1 MKTIIHVCLLAIALC
16 GIHSHSCAQNRRPVD
31 SMLNVLNTSA
41 EDTNKVRLLDNI
53 SYEYCG
59 NLYDSAIYY
68 AELELALSQKLHY
81 KFGEASAY
89 NAIGMANDD
98 KGDFLKALEY
108 YMKSLRLKEEMGSR
122 LLVIHAYNNIANIYT
137 NQGNYDKALEYFFKV
152 LEHKD
157 ELNSKSTEGNVFN
170 NIGIIYKNKKQYAK
184 AIEYHLK
191 GLEARKQAGAPKP
204 ISGSYNN
211 LGVTYM
217 DMKLYD
223 KAIAAYTE
231 ALRLRRPINDLSG
244 IAATC
249 INMGNTY
256 NLMKR
261 FDLALP
267 YLKEGEHYAVL
278 SGNDNWRANAY
289 ANVVDTYE
297 GLNDYKTANKYL
309 LKYISLNDSLF
320 NKEKSQQ
327 IVDMQTKYDTERKE
341 NDNKLLLQ
349 QNQIQQ
355 LQLSRNN
362 YLLAG
367 ISLLLLLVIVIAF
380 LFIRQGK
387 LNARQ
392 RTIQLEQQLLRS
404 QMNPHFIFN
413 SLIAIESYIYK
424 NEPKEAGR
432 YLSGFARLMRLILEN
447 SREEYIPLSKE
458 IKTLEYYLQLQKNRF
473 DNSFEYSIELAEGL
487 DPESI
492 AIPPMLAQPFI
503 ENSIEHGLKNTD
515 RPGEI
520 RIHFKLEDKQLVFEV
535 KDNGIGL
542 ERSLAIREQN
552 KTHQSMATAI
562 TMERLSVLNRR
573 KRKKIRLLIAELRD
587 SVDNVLGTQ
596 VSFAIPFKE
605 I

>member
-1 MKTIIHVCLLAIALC
+1 MKIFTHAWLLTTALC
-16 GIHSHSCAQNRRPVD
+16 CIYSLCPSQDQGAID
-31 SMLNVLNTSA
+31 SLLKVLNTSA
-41 EDTNKVRLLDNI
+41 EDTTKVRLFDDL
-53 SYEYCG
+53 SYEYSG
-59 NLYDSAIYY
+59 NSFDSAVYY
-68 AELELALSQKLHY
+68 AQQELSLSKKLNY
-81 KFGEASAY
+81 KLGEASAY
-89 NAIGMANDD
+89 NAMGMANED

-108 YMKSLRLKEEMGSR
+108 YMKSLRLKEEMGDR
-122 LLVIHAYNNIANIYT
+122 MLVIHQYNNIANIYVS
-137 NQGNYDKALEYFFKV
+137 QGDNDKALEYFFKV

-157 ELNSKSTEGNVFN
+157 ELNSRSTEGNIYN

-184 AIEYHLK
+184 AIEYHMK
-191 GLEARKQAGAPKP
+191 GLEARKLAGEAKP
-204 ISGSYNN
+204 IAGSYNN
-211 LGVTYM
+211 IGATYM
-217 DMKLYD
+217 EMKQYD
-223 KAIAAYTE
+223 KAIASYTE
-231 ALRLRRPINDLSG
+231 ALRIRKPINDLSG
-244 IAATC
+244 IASAS
-249 INMGNTY
+249 INMGRAY

-261 FDLALP
+261 FELALP
-267 YLKEGEHYAVL
+267 YLAEGEHYAML
-278 SGNDNWRANAY
+278 SGNNNWRVNAY
-289 ANVVDTYE
+289 GNIVDAYE
-297 GLNDYKTANKYL
+297 GLNDYKNANKYL
-309 LKYISLNDSLF
+309 QKYIALNDSLY

-327 IVDMQTKYDTERKE
+327 IIDMQTKYESEKKE

-355 LQLSRNN
+355 LQLSRSH
-362 YLLAG
+362 YLVAG
-367 ISLLLLLVIVIAF
+367 ISLVLLLVIAIAF

-392 RTIQLEQQLLRS
+392 RTVQLEQQLLRS

-424 NEPKEAGR
+424 NEAKEAGR

-458 IKTLEYYLQLQKNRF
+458 IQTLEYYLQLQKNRF

-515 RPGEI
+515 KPGEI
-520 RIHFKLEDKQLVFEV
+520 RIYFKLEDRQLVFEV

-573 KRKKIRLLIAELRD
+573 KRKKIRLLIADLKD